1 MVPSKPVL
9 RCQRKGKGK
18 GKASEGGAGA
28 GAGAVAKRSG
38 GAGGEGT
45 ELVGKKGD
53 GKRQRAGQSHKRGR
67 QEQEDE
73 VKPVVVPPALDK
85 LWSVTCAAHFCP
97 IKKSDEDFLRDKQL
111 EILANFGVAPGTMRK
126 RAEEFEG
133 TFLHPTMGPEDIGRV
148 LDEEKSEELKLGLVP
163 ALGRP
168 YEDLWAEESY
178 VESLASRSWS
188 SLGRDSSQHAD
199 ASTSA
204 AATAA
209 GAGTNAGADAGAAK
223 AGGGG
228 GSSEGERRS
237 LRAGGRRSSGGG
249 FGSFSGAAALLL
261 HGSSSLAGGDGGAD
275 GADAV
280 VGPCLPMSRDWTE
293 VVPSHDEASF
303 RRCLAESRSRGG
315 IVAGRK
321 GFYLQRGGDIDWE
334 AEELE
339 REKERRRA
347 AAGLEAPPPP
357 GLGKKGA
364 DGSSRSRSLPGTKS
378 TTRTPSGSLVEVDEG
393 VIVAKA
399 FRSRG
404 EKDRAAAAAAA
415 AHNTTKNAPQESRP
429 PRKAKRCAAAHA
441 EIGADPGAVPA
452 VGACSSRAGAGAPEC
467 SPGVG
472 CGGSSPAAG
481 TPRAA
486 WPAKDGNCAMTS
498 GVDGGAVA
506 VTMRTSV
513 RLRGGAAAAATA
525 EPPPTATAAAVSG
538 GQGHRQ
544 EEEEQEEEQE
554 EDIDEV
560 SWELRRLARDEVKVN
575 AKNLYVLSELGAYC
589 RQERKVYQSVFD
601 RDEWAKDVLSNALRL
616 SEVGKTVD
624 LKGKRAKPRGVGLA
638 DDFPYHDPT
647 QLPVLEALR
656 KQTVAYQH
664 HQRNQEEMGGFGL
677 AEIEQERARRE
688 KAANEATAV
697 AEAKMKQP
705 TKDWE
710 HARLAVGRKGQ
721 TGRGRGIPIPGGVAH
736 PFLLDKKTA
745 DFLYSVGTGDE
756 VEVKDE
762 WDVWCRA
769 KVVAVRG
776 EGGWDPKTDTNVL
789 RAVKVSFEG
798 SGPAMDAWCSIDGG
812 MVAQPGTHLPLS
824 KRQRALT
831 TRKASVAAAA
841 AAAAASARA
850 GAKPIRIR
858 AFHRPRPPPGMDSTS
873 AVSSNGAANGSASA
887 DCGKAP
893 VQGGAAAAS
902 AKRKRTGSSDDRRQG
917 KRPAAD
923 GEGFGGVAGYVDGE
937 TAAVAA
943 AATGGMVPRCALR
956 ARAGIDSGNES
967 SSSISSDS
975 SSSSGYNEV
984 NATGRPRKTAASF
997 RQARRTSGSSGSSGS
1012 GGVGGSGAG
1021 GLDTIAT
1028 RFRGTGDGG
1037 GSVKAVS
1044 PGEAV
1049 SKEAGM
1055 TGDRRVGRR
1064 GRGGAVVQQRKT
1076 ARNGAHHHSSNHYF
1090 PSDPLS
1096 SRRTMPLGRGPSP
1109 PGDVVVPNGSVPA
1122 AVVAASPSPSSPSPF
1137 GRRSSGRVAG
1147 LSNGTGVGGGT
1158 AKDLRSV
1165 NSGGGGES
1173 GVNTSKGGASVS
1185 AAAAAAAAAAGLST
1199 PAPGLS
1205 SFSTPPLSTATTSAA
1220 AAAAAAAS
1228 AAANGSPR
1236 TPGPWASAVTT
1247 TLTSWSATALGRIS
1261 PTLTNRFVAAG
1272 TSPAATPATAA
1283 AGASAARLTDSNN
1296 GAVGGGHNA
1305 GQPGI
1310 GELANDAAVVG
1321 SNVVPPSCCD
1331 ALGGGV
1337 KANPHSGAGVAAT
1350 NGQAAICSTLAP
1362 RDAAA
1367 VPTTAAAA
1375 AAAPVV
1381 GASPTPSGFAA
1392 NVRASATNGLKVVF
1406 RRS

>member
-1 MVPSKPVL
+1 M
-9 RCQRKGKGK
+9 
-18 GKASEGGAGA
+18 
-28 GAGAVAKRSG
+28 
-38 GAGGEGT
+38 
-45 ELVGKKGD
+45 
-53 GKRQRAGQSHKRGR
+53 
-67 QEQEDE
+67 
-73 VKPVVVPPALDK
+73 
-85 LWSVTCAAHFCP
+85 
-97 IKKSDEDFLRDKQL
+97 
-111 EILANFGVAPGTMRK
+111 
-126 RAEEFEG
+126 
-133 TFLHPTMGPEDIGRV
+133 
-148 LDEEKSEELKLGLVP
+148 
-163 ALGRP
+163 
-168 YEDLWAEESY
+168 
-178 VESLASRSWS
+178 
-188 SLGRDSSQHAD
+188 
-199 ASTSA
+199 TS
-204 AATAA
+204 
-209 GAGTNAGADAGAAK
+209 
-223 AGGGG
+223 
-228 GSSEGERRS
+228 
-237 LRAGGRRSSGGG
+237 
-249 FGSFSGAAALLL
+249 
-261 HGSSSLAGGDGGAD
+261 GGDGGAL
-275 GADAV
+275 AV
-280 VGPCLPMSRDWTE
+280 
-293 VVPSHDEASF
+293 
-303 RRCLAESRSRGG
+303 
-315 IVAGRK
+315 
-321 GFYLQRGGDIDWE
+321 
-334 AEELE
+334 
-339 REKERRRA
+339 
-347 AAGLEAPPPP
+347 
-357 GLGKKGA
+357 KK
-364 DGSSRSRSLPGTKS
+364 
-378 TTRTPSGSLVEVDEG
+378 
-393 VIVAKA
+393 
-399 FRSRG
+399 
-404 EKDRAAAAAAA
+404 
-415 AHNTTKNAPQESRP
+415 
-429 PRKAKRCAAAHA
+429 
-441 EIGADPGAVPA
+441 
-452 VGACSSRAGAGAPEC
+452 
-467 SPGVG
+467 
-472 CGGSSPAAG
+472 
-481 TPRAA
+481 
-486 WPAKDGNCAMTS
+486 
-498 GVDGGAVA
+498 
-506 VTMRTSV
+506 RTSV

-525 EPPPTATAAAVSG
+525 EPSPTAAAAAAVSG

-544 EEEEQEEEQE
+544 EEEEQE

-560 SWELRRLARDEVKVN
+560 SWELRRLARDEVKIN
-575 AKNLYVLSELGAYC
+575 AKNLYALSELGAYC

-616 SEVGKTVD
+616 SEVGKAVD

-664 HQRNQEEMGGFGL
+664 HQRSQEEMGGFGL

-697 AEAKMKQP
+697 AEAKM
-705 TKDWE
+705 KDWE

-776 EGGWDPKTDTNVL
+776 EGGWDPKKDTNVL

-798 SGPAMDAWCSIDGG
+798 SGPAMDAWCSVDGG
-812 MVAQPGTHLPLS
+812 MVAKPGTHLPLS
-824 KRQRALT
+824 KRQRALAA
-831 TRKASVAAAA
+831 RKASVAAAA

-858 AFHRPRPPPGMDSTS
+858 AFHGPRPPPGKDSTA

-887 DCGKAP
+887 DSEKAP

-923 GEGFGGVAGYVDGE
+923 GDRFGGVAGYVDRE
-937 TAAVAA
+937 TAAVPA
-943 AATGGMVPRCALR
+943 AATAGMVPRCALR
-956 ARAGIDSGNES
+956 TRAGSDSGNES
-967 SSSISSDS
+967 SSTTSSDS

-997 RQARRTSGSSGSSGS
+997 RQVRRTSSSSGSSGS

-1021 GLDTIAT
+1021 DTIAT
-1028 RFRGTGDGG
+1028 RLRGTGDGG
-1037 GSVKAVS
+1037 GSVKAAAA
-1044 PGEAV
+1044 GEAV
-1049 SKEAGM
+1049 SKEAGIA
-1055 TGDRRVGRR
+1055 GDRRVGRR

-1076 ARNGAHHHSSNHYF
+1076 ARNGAHHHSSNHSY

-1096 SRRTMPLGRGPSP
+1096 SRRTMPLRRGPSP
-1109 PGDVVVPNGSVPA
+1109 SGDVVVPNGSVPA

-1137 GRRSSGRVAG
+1137 GRRSNARVAC

-1185 AAAAAAAAAAGLST
+1185 AAVAAGLST

-1205 SFSTPPLSTATTSAA
+1205 PSLTTATATPPTPPLSTVTTGAA
-1220 AAAAAAAS
+1220 AAAAAAAATTAAAAAAAVS
-1228 AAANGSPR
+1228 AAGNDSPR

-1272 TSPAATPATAA
+1272 TSPAAAPATAA
-1283 AGASAARLTDSNN
+1283 AAASTARLPDSNN

-1305 GQPGI
+1305 GQPRI
-1310 GELANDAAVVG
+1310 GELATDAAVVG
-1321 SNVVPPSCCD
+1321 SNVVPPSGCD

-1337 KANPHSGAGVAAT
+1337 KTNPHSSAVVAAA

-1375 AAAPVV
+1375 AAAAAAVV

>member
-1 MVPSKPVL
+1 M
-9 RCQRKGKGK
+9 
-18 GKASEGGAGA
+18 
-28 GAGAVAKRSG
+28 
-38 GAGGEGT
+38 
-45 ELVGKKGD
+45 ELVEKKGT

-67 QEQEDE
+67 QEEEDE
-73 VKPVVVPPALDK
+73 YKPLVVPPALDK

-111 EILANFGVAPGTMRK
+111 EILGNFGVAPGTMRK
-126 RAEEFEG
+126 RAEEFKG
-133 TFLHPTMGPEDIGRV
+133 TFLHPTMGPEDIGKV
-148 LDEEKSEELKLGLVP
+148 LDEGKSKELKLGLIP

-168 YEDLWAEESY
+168 YEDLWAEESF

-188 SLGRDSSQHAD
+188 SVGRDSSQHAG

-204 AATAA
+204 SATAA

-228 GSSEGERRS
+228 GSAEGERRS
-237 LRAGGRRSSGGG
+237 PRAGGRRSSGGG

-261 HGSSSLAGGDGGAD
+261 HGSSPLAGGDGGAD

-280 VGPCLPMSRDWTE
+280 VGPCLPMARDWTE

-315 IVAGRK
+315 VAAGRR

-334 AEELE
+334 AEEVE

-357 GLGKKGA
+357 GLGA
-364 DGSSRSRSLPGTKS
+364 NGSSRSRSLPGTKS
-378 TTRTPSGSLVEVDEG
+378 TTRTPSGSLVEIDEG

-415 AHNTTKNAPQESRP
+415 ADNTTQNAPQHSRP
-429 PRKAKRCAAAHA
+429 PRTAKRCATSRT
-441 EIGADPGAVPA
+441 EIGAGPGAVPA
-452 VGACSSRAGAGAPEC
+452 VAECPSRAGVGAPGC
-467 SPGVG
+467 SPVVG

-486 WPAKDGNCAMTS
+486 WPAKDGTCAMTS
-498 GVDGGAVA
+498 GCDGGAV
-506 VTMRTSV
+506 VVKKRTSV
-513 RLRGGAAAAATA
+513 RLRGGATAAATA
-525 EPPPTATAAAVSG
+525 EPPPTATTAAVSG

-544 EEEEQEEEQE
+544 EEEEQEE
-554 EDIDEV
+554 DIDEV
-560 SWELRRLARDEVKVN
+560 SWELRRLGRDEVKVN
-575 AKNLYVLSELGAYC
+575 AKNLYALSELGAYC

-697 AEAKMKQP
+697 AEAKMK
-705 TKDWE
+705 DWE

-745 DFLYSVGTGDE
+745 DFLYSVGMGDE

-776 EGGWDPKTDTNVL
+776 EGGWDPKKDTNVL

-798 SGPAMDAWCSIDGG
+798 SGPAMDAWCSVDGG
-812 MVAQPGTHLPLS
+812 MVAKPGTHLPLS
-824 KRQRALT
+824 KRQRALAA
-831 TRKASVAAAA
+831 RKASVAAAA

-858 AFHRPRPPPGMDSTS
+858 AFHGPRPPPGKDSTA
-873 AVSSNGAANGSASA
+873 AVSSDGAASGSASA
-887 DCGKAP
+887 DSEKAP

-902 AKRKRTGSSDDRRQG
+902 AKRKRTGSSDDRRRR
-917 KRPAAD
+917 KRPVAD

-937 TAAVAA
+937 TAAVPA
-943 AATGGMVPRCALR
+943 AATAGMVPRCALR
-956 ARAGIDSGNES
+956 ARAGSDSGNES
-967 SSSISSDS
+967 SSSTSSDS

-997 RQARRTSGSSGSSGS
+997 RQARRTSSSSGSSGS

-1021 GLDTIAT
+1021 GLGTIAT
-1028 RFRGTGDGG
+1028 RLRGTGDGG
-1037 GSVKAVS
+1037 GSVTAAAA
-1044 PGEAV
+1044 GEAV
-1049 SKEAGM
+1049 SKEAGIA
-1055 TGDRRVGRR
+1055 GDRRLGRR
-1064 GRGGAVVQQRKT
+1064 GRDGAVVQQRKT
-1076 ARNGAHHHSSNHYF
+1076 ARNGAYHHSSNHSST
-1090 PSDPLS
+1090 SDPLS

-1122 AVVAASPSPSSPSPF
+1122 AVVAASPSPSSPPPF
-1137 GRRSSGRVAG
+1137 SRRSSGRVAG
-1147 LSNGTGVGGGT
+1147 LSNCTGIGGGT
-1158 AKDLRSV
+1158 AKDLQSV

-1173 GVNTSKGGASVS
+1173 GVNTSRGGASVS
-1185 AAAAAAAAAAGLST
+1185 AAAAAAAAGLST
-1199 PAPGLS
+1199 PAAGLS
-1205 SFSTPPLSTATTSAA
+1205 PSLTTPTATPPTPPLSTATASAA
-1220 AAAAAAAS
+1220 AAAAAVSVAG
-1228 AAANGSPR
+1228 NDSPR

-1272 TSPAATPATAA
+1272 TSPAAAPATAA
-1283 AGASAARLTDSNN
+1283 AAASAARLHDSSN

-1321 SNVVPPSCCD
+1321 SNVVSPSGCD

-1337 KANPHSGAGVAAT
+1337 KANPHSGAVVAAA

-1367 VPTTAAAA
+1367 VPTAAAA
-1375 AAAPVV
+1375 AAAAAAVV
-1381 GASPTPSGFAA
+1381 GASPTPTGFAA